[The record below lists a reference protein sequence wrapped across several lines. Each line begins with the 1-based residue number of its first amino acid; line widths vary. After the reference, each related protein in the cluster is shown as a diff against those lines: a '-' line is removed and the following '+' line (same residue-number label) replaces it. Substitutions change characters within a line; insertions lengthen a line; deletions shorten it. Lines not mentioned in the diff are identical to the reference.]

1 MKMTLLATMQSRR
14 KTLKKRLKSKDKTI
28 QRLRNRVAWLE
39 LQLTLHYA
47 EDHTSEDDRE
57 EILIDD
63 DCPKC
68 EKLRKML
75 NTPLKLPLLP
85 GLQDVHENQF
95 DRRTETNAVIS
106 DNGTVVTINE
116 EDVKLTI
123 QPSHNS
129 LSSDQQ
135 GNVEKVPHDDEGF
148 FRGDFTGNTCCV
160 FVVVMAMLLVSW
172 I

>member
-1 MKMTLLATMQSRR
+1 MGKFNSYSSRYFFI
-14 KTLKKRLKSKDKTI
+14 KFISYSVYYQK
-28 QRLRNRVAWLE
+28 QYF
-39 LQLTLHYA
+39 LHQ
-47 EDHTSEDDRE
+47 
-57 EILIDD
+57 
-63 DCPKC
+63 
-68 EKLRKML
+68 
-75 NTPLKLPLLP
+75 LP

-95 DRRTETNAVIS
+95 DRRTEPNAVIS